1 MSKTLLQHKW
11 LIVFFTFSASFLMYF
26 SIKNAQF
33 GILSDT
39 NAYLIEKAML
49 IRLTGHF
56 ELAGFVYPP
65 IPFLFALLYP
75 NVLFFA
81 ATGTVL
87 WSLLATFLVRDIG
100 LLRINM
106 PVKIMI
112 LFVTLF
118 NPYAINLA
126 LYNTADVLGLLLIY
140 LSWNSFQVY
149 MKKSLSFHAM
159 ISGIYLAIAS
169 FSIPIAIYFA
179 LIFPLYYAI
188 TKTLKQWQESLA
200 ISFMI
205 AFPALSA
212 IAIWGYVS
220 WLFTGHPVW
229 GYPSILENHLPFEIP
244 LATLPIF
251 FATSIILLVS
261 RLYRLLSVQMF
272 PLIFLFFLKHN
283 LGSTV
288 LAAGFILLFSLI
300 HLPRFIP
307 LWGKTILVVAIIT
320 QAILS
325 LQTKQIKTN
334 WDPKLSKAT
343 QVESATAHL
352 LAHAPKNSILTDDRA
367 TYSFIAR
374 TGTMSPYL
382 LPSSIYFTEIAAR
395 PANYVLY
402 VLLSNENGN
411 GLLDRYIEHPPK
423 GMILDAHFSHYTLYR
438 KDAAPPLLY
447 QWITP

>member
-1 MSKTLLQHKW
+1 
-11 LIVFFTFSASFLMYF
+11 
-26 SIKNAQF
+26 
-33 GILSDT
+33 
-39 NAYLIEKAML
+39 
-49 IRLTGHF
+49 
-56 ELAGFVYPP
+56 
-65 IPFLFALLYP
+65 
-75 NVLFFA
+75 
-81 ATGTVL
+81 
-87 WSLLATFLVRDIG
+87 
-100 LLRINM
+100 
-106 PVKIMI
+106 MI
-112 LFVTLF
+112 LLVTLF

-126 LYNTADVLGLLLIY
+126 LYNTANVLGLLLIY

-159 ISGIYLAIAS
+159 ISGIFLGIAS

-229 GYPSILENHLPFEIP
+229 GYPSILENHLSFEIP
-244 LATLPIF
+244 LATLPVF

-261 RLYRLLSVQMF
+261 RLYRLLAVQMF
-272 PLIFLFFLKHN
+272 PLIFLFFLKNN

-307 LWGKTILVVAIIT
+307 RWGKTILVFAIIA

-343 QVESATAHL
+343 QVEAATAHL

-367 TYSFIAR
+367 TYSLIAR
-374 TGTMSPYL
+374 TGTASPYL
-382 LPSSIYFTEIAAR
+382 LPSSIYFTEIAER